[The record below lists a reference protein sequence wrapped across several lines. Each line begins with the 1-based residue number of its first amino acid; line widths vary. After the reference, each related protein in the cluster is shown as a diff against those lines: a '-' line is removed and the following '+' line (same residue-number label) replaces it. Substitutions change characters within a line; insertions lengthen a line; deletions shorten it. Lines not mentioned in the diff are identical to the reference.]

1 MKLKYCSKCLMPN
14 TKPNLNFLD
23 GVCNSCDY
31 SQNYKFEKKKINWD
45 LRKKEFIQLLKK
57 IKKIKAP
64 LFDAV
69 VPVSGG
75 KDSIFQVDRLINK
88 NLRILAVNIDYGFK
102 TEIGISNLNN
112 IPKMGATLMTVKPN
126 LKIHSKILKISFL
139 KYGDPDLMSHCMLH
153 AFPIRVA
160 LELKIPLVLLGENS
174 AIEYSGSIKKYDPK
188 KMNSRWFEKY
198 AASFGM
204 TPKIFGKRHN
214 FNYDLLKSY
223 DLPSDKELK
232 KTNAV
237 FSSYFYKWES
247 QTNLKIAK
255 KHGFKTLKKP
265 GEGTYRNYV
274 GIDEKINRIHQ
285 YLKYLKFGYGR
296 ATDHVCED
304 KRKKKITRDIG
315 KKLIIKYDKQPISKF
330 YYKEF
335 IEFIGIN
342 EKTFFDTL
350 KKFTNKKLFN
360 IRGKKFIIKNKK
372 FEHDASK
379 K

>member
-1 MKLKYCSKCLMPN
+1 MKLKYCSECLMPN

-23 GVCNSCDY
+23 GICNTCHY
-31 SQNYKFEKKKINWD
+31 YRNYKFTKGKINWN
-45 LRKKEFIQLLKK
+45 LRKKQFSYLIKK
-57 IKKIKAP
+57 IKKMKAP
-64 LFDAV
+64 LFDAL

-75 KDSIFQVDRLINK
+75 KDSIFQVDRLLNK
-88 NLRILAVNIDYGFK
+88 KLRILAVNIDYGFK

-112 IPKMGATLMTVKPN
+112 ISKMGATLMTVRPN
-126 LKIHSKILKISFL
+126 LKTHSKILKISFL

-160 LELKIPLVLLGENS
+160 LDLKIPLALLGENS
-174 AIEYSGSIKKYDPK
+174 AIEYSGSIEKYDPK
-188 KMNSRWFEKY
+188 RMTNMWFKKY
-198 AASFGM
+198 AASFDI
-204 TPKIFGKRHN
+204 TPKVFSKKHN
-214 FNYDLLKSY
+214 INYGLLKNY
-223 DLPSDKELK
+223 DLPSDYELK
-232 KTNAV
+232 KINPV
-237 FSSYFYKWES
+237 FSSYFYKWNS

-304 KRKKKITRDIG
+304 IRNKKLDRNLGKKI
-315 KKLIIKYDKQPISKF
+315 IIKHDRSPISKY

-335 IEFIGIN
+335 IDFIGIN
-342 EKTFFDTL
+342 EKTFFKTL
-350 KKFTNKKLFN
+350 KKFTNKDLFN
-360 IRGKKFIIKNKK
+360 IKGNEFILKNNSFNNDIKKK
-372 FEHDASK
+372 
-379 K
+379 